1 MTTSLQHILFGVAL
15 REVIGSTNQEIVD
28 IQIDSRLIQ
37 AGTAFVAI
45 KGVQVDGHQ
54 FITTAIEKGATVIVC
69 ETLPATTK
77 EGITYIVVANTQE
90 AVALMAHQFYGQPST
105 KIKLVGV
112 TGTNGKTTVATL
124 LFKLFSE
131 MGYTCGLVSTV
142 QNQIGDR
149 IIPAT
154 HTTPDAIRLNALL
167 AEMVAAGCSHVFME
181 SSSHA
186 IHQHRI
192 TGLQFTG
199 AAFTNITHD
208 HLDYHETFEEYVR
221 VKKAFF
227 DHLGPAAFAITNLD
241 DPNGAV
247 MLANTKAKQY
257 SYALHAPATYKGKI
271 LENQLTGLVLNVNE
285 KEVHCRLIGT
295 FNAYNFLA
303 VYGVAIQLGEQS
315 EKVLTVL
322 SALTGA
328 EGRFDYIISSENSI
342 GIVDY
347 AHTPDALQNV
357 LETIA
362 KLKKG
367 GETVI
372 TVVGCGGDRD
382 KTKRPVMAQVAC
394 DLSDKVIF
402 TSDNPR
408 SEDPNQIIKD
418 MELGLSSAAKRKYV
432 NIVDRYEAI
441 KAAVNFSKPGDII
454 LIAGKGH
461 EKYQDIKGV
470 KHDFDDKAILQNIF
484 NSFAK

>member
-1 MTTSLQHILFGVAL
+1 MKISLQHILFGVAL
-15 REVIGSTNQEIVD
+15 REVIGSTDQEIVD
-28 IQIDSRLIQ
+28 LQIDSRLVQ
-37 AGTAFVAI
+37 SGTAFVAI
-45 KGVQVDGHQ
+45 KGVKVDGHQ
-54 FITTAIEKGATVIVC
+54 FIETAIDKGASVIVC
-69 ETLPATTK
+69 EQLPTQTK
-77 EGITYIVVANTQE
+77 QGITYIVVANTQE

-124 LFKLFSE
+124 LFKLFSQL
-131 MGYTCGLVSTV
+131 GYTCGLVSTV

-154 HTTPDAIRLNALL
+154 HTTPDAINLNALL
-167 AEMVAAGCSHVFME
+167 SEMEAAGCSHVFME
-181 SSSHA
+181 CSSHA

-208 HLDYHETFEEYVR
+208 HLDYHETFEEYIR
-221 VKKAFF
+221 VKKLFF
-227 DHLGPAAFAITNLD
+227 DHLPAAAFAITNLD
-241 DPNGAV
+241 DSNGAV
-247 MLANTKAKQY
+247 MLANTKAKKY

-285 KEVHCRLIGT
+285 VEVHCRLIGT

-303 VYGVAIQLGEQS
+303 VYGVAVQLNENS
-315 EKVLTVL
+315 EKILTVL

-328 EGRFDYIISSENSI
+328 EGRFDYIISSENII

-357 LETIA
+357 LETIV

-382 KTKRPVMAQVAC
+382 KTKRPVMGQIAC

-418 MELGLSSAAKRKYV
+418 MEMGLSSAAKRKYV
-432 NIVDRYEAI
+432 NIVDRIEAI
-441 KAAVNFSKPGDII
+441 KAAVHFSKPGDII

-461 EKYQDIKGV
+461 EKYQDTNGV
-470 KHDFDDKAILQNIF
+470 KSDFDDKQILQNFF
-484 NSFAK
+484 NSIAQ